1 MLLNM
6 IEWPVTI
13 NSINTANWKHLK
25 AKVGCTV
32 PSPQQMQHSATSAAL
47 FARQTWSNH
56 DGILNFFCRNPQA
69 KRIKEGIDQLFW
81 CLSCTNNPDKS
92 EYVWKDWVNGW
103 FQKKQMGQIKTI
115 SNHWNFPS
123 SASPLPLDKSWRV
136 YLKAMCLVLS
146 VDDTLPLSQ
155 KSGASSRIMWM
166 QLVLCKRARK
176 IQDGKFHEISKR
188 CWMLAVDTLSKTKR
202 TILQFWVEA
211 VPSLRPLWLVSLV
224 SSVHPMHRKSRSDPS
239 SETDSKGIFHLH
251 SLDRVNLNFLSVDRW
266 LPGAA
271 ATAIKSYKIA
281 L

>member
-32 PSPQQMQHSATSAAL
+32 PSPQQMQHSATSAAF

-103 FQKKQMGQIKTI
+103 FQK
-115 SNHWNFPS
+115 NRW
-123 SASPLPLDKSWRV
+123 DKS
-136 YLKAMCLVLS
+136 KQ
-146 VDDTLPLSQ
+146 SQ
-155 KSGASSRIMWM
+155 TTGTFPALLHHCRWTSHDES
-166 QLVLCKRARK
+166 
-176 IQDGKFHEISKR
+176 ISKR
-188 CWMLAVDTLSKTKR
+188 CAWSCQLMTHCLC
-202 TILQFWVEA
+202 
-211 VPSLRPLWLVSLV
+211 
-224 SSVHPMHRKSRSDPS
+224 RKNP
-239 SETDSKGIFHLH
+239 EHL
-251 SLDRVNLNFLSVDRW
+251 
-266 LPGAA
+266 PE
-271 ATAIKSYKIA
+271 
-281 L
+281 